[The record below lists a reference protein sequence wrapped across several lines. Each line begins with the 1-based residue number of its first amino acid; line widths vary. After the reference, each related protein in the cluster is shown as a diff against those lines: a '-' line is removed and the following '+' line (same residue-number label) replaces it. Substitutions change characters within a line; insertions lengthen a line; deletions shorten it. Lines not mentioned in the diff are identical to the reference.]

1 MNELEIIYLSV
12 ENWIKIIFIICTI
25 LILIARVSLGIRF
38 QYFLAF
44 WNIHRYFYFV
54 SGQRISSPTNIS
66 FIFLR
71 VLTTAF
77 LVNYFFDTKNYFH
90 ENDFEN
96 YMIWN
101 VIILLGIFLKFILEK
116 VLAYLFKYQNKLKE
130 LTNYRIGIK
139 NLFSI
144 HLFFFLFLFTF
155 SNFSFETAFTVSVIL
170 ICCYQLLFYRFVYNK
185 MPINSLKGLVY
196 FILYL
201 CTFEIAPIV
210 GIISFLK

>member
-1 MNELEIIYLSV
+1 MNELEIIYLPV

-54 SGQRISSPTNIS
+54 SVQRISSPTNIS
-66 FIFLR
+66 FMFLR
-71 VLTTAF
+71 VLTTTF
-77 LVNYFFDTKNYFH
+77 LINYFFDTKKYFY

-96 YMIWN
+96 YIIWN
-101 VIILLGIFLKFILEK
+101 VIILSGIFLKFVIEK
-116 VLAYLFKYQNKLKE
+116 VLAYLFKYQKKLKE

-144 HLFFFLFLFTF
+144 HLFFFLFLLTF
-155 SNFSFETAFTVSVIL
+155 SNFSFESTFTVSVIL
-170 ICCYQLLFYRFVYNK
+170 ICCYQLLFYRFIFNK
-185 MPINSLKGLVY
+185 IPINSPKGLVY

>member
-1 MNELEIIYLSV
+1 MNELEIIYLPV

-25 LILIARVSLGIRF
+25 LILIARLSLGTRF

-77 LVNYFFDTKNYFH
+77 LVNYFFDTKNYFY

-101 VIILLGIFLKFILEK
+101 VIILLGIFLKFVLEK
-116 VLAYLFKYQNKLKE
+116 VLAYLFKYQKKLKE

-170 ICCYQLLFYRFVYNK
+170 ICCYQLLFYRFIFNK
-185 MPINSLKGLVY
+185 IPINSPKGLVY